1 MKKTI
6 LFLNALLMITLSSCN
21 DYFDKT
27 GDEQHITDKK
37 FFGDEAAFASALTD
51 CYTLMRSRDLYGG
64 MLTLEMMEFA
74 NQNMAPHD
82 AFSSAAAQLNF
93 ADAALAARVDSMTH
107 AAYRVVAAC
116 NKLIDEAERTKVV
129 FTSAGKKKI
138 ITAEAYALRA
148 AVQFDLLRLFHPA
161 PATDAGFRGLPYVTH
176 TSANVPE
183 ALTTTQ
189 ILQAVNDDLAHA
201 AQLLK
206 TADPI
211 LKERNSIVGIGEF
224 DRRLRTFQMNY
235 YAVKAVQARVALWQ
249 GNYEQAAVQ
258 ADSVLAHLQNTV
270 ARYRLF
276 YWVTPGHYG
285 SDFSFSREYV
295 FGIASTPT
303 GFARLSDDMFK
314 TKGIQTTTSLR
325 DIYADNADIRY
336 RAWFRQQ
343 GSSYAMSNKFGSA
356 TLLTDYVYST
366 SATASSLPAAI
377 PYIKLGEVMLIKA
390 EALNEM
396 GQTSAARSL
405 LEEMQGYKDISYAS
419 RATSV
424 TKESLRE
431 LIYAEARR
439 DLFGE
444 GQLFYLNKRLGLTSV
459 KAADGT
465 MRTVTLNQYTLPL
478 PADLYKAVQ

>member
-6 LFLNALLMITLSSCN
+6 FFLIALLMITLSSCN

-82 AFSSAAAQLNF
+82 AISSAAAQLNF
-93 ADAALAARVDSMTH
+93 ADAALAARIDSMTH

-176 TSANVPE
+176 TSVNVPE

-206 TADPI
+206 TVDPI
-211 LKERNSIVGIGEF
+211 LKERNSIVGVGEF

-249 GNYEQAAVQ
+249 GNYEQAVAQ

-343 GSSYAMSNKFGSA
+343 GSGYAMSNKFGSA

-366 SATASSLPAAI
+366 SATATSLPAAI

-465 MRTVTLNQYTLPL
+465 MRTVTLSQYTLPL
-478 PADLYKAVQ
+478 PADLFNAIQ

>member
-6 LFLNALLMITLSSCN
+6 FFLNALLMITLSSCN

-82 AFSSAAAQLNF
+82 AISSAASKLNF

-235 YAVKAVQARVALWQ
+235 YAVKAAQARVALWQ
-249 GNYEQAAVQ
+249 GNYEQAVAQ

-343 GSSYAMSNKFGSA
+343 GSGYAMSNKFGSA

-366 SATASSLPAAI
+366 SATATSLPAAI

-478 PADLYKAVQ
+478 PADLFNAIQ

>member
-1 MKKTI
+1 
-6 LFLNALLMITLSSCN
+6 
-21 DYFDKT
+21 
-27 GDEQHITDKK
+27 
-37 FFGDEAAFASALTD
+37 
-51 CYTLMRSRDLYGG
+51 MRSRDLYGG

-211 LKERNSIVGIGEF
+211 LKERNSIVGVGEF

-249 GNYEQAAVQ
+249 GNYERAVAQ

-343 GSSYAMSNKFGSA
+343 GSGYAMSNKFGSA

-366 SATASSLPAAI
+366 SATATSLPAAI

-459 KAADGT
+459 KAADGSI
-465 MRTVTLNQYTLPL
+465 RTVTLNQYTLPL
-478 PADLYKAVQ
+478 PANLFNAIQ

>member
-6 LFLNALLMITLSSCN
+6 FFLIALLMMTLSSCN

-37 FFGDEAAFASALTD
+37 FFGDETAFVSALTD

-93 ADAALAARVDSMTH
+93 ADAALAARIDSMTH

-148 AVQFDLLRLFHPA
+148 AVQFDLLRLFHPT

-211 LKERNSIVGIGEF
+211 LKERNSIVGVGEF

-249 GNYEQAAVQ
+249 GNYEQAVVQ

-343 GSSYAMSNKFGSA
+343 GSGYAMSNKFGSA

-366 SATASSLPAAI
+366 SATATSLPAAI

-459 KAADGT
+459 KAADGSI
-465 MRTVTLNQYTLPL
+465 RTVTPNQYTLPL
-478 PADLYKAVQ
+478 PADLFNAIQ

>member
-1 MKKTI
+1 
-6 LFLNALLMITLSSCN
+6 MITLSSCN

-64 MLTLEMMEFA
+64 ILTLEMMEFA

-183 ALTTTQ
+183 ALITTQ
-189 ILQAVNDDLAHA
+189 ILQAVNTDLAHA

-206 TADPI
+206 TVDPI
-211 LKERNSIVGIGEF
+211 LKERNSIVGVGEF

-249 GNYEQAAVQ
+249 GNYEQAVEQ

-343 GSSYAMSNKFGSA
+343 GSGYAMSNKFGSA

-366 SATASSLPAAI
+366 SATATSLPAAI

-465 MRTVTLNQYTLPL
+465 MRTVTLNQYTMPL
-478 PADLYKAVQ
+478 PADLFNAIQ

>member
-6 LFLNALLMITLSSCN
+6 FFLIALLMITLSSCN

-82 AFSSAAAQLNF
+82 AISSAAAQLNF
-93 ADAALAARVDSMTH
+93 ADAALAARIDSMTH

-189 ILQAVNDDLAHA
+189 ILQAVNTDLAHA

-211 LKERNSIVGIGEF
+211 LKERNSIVGVGEF

-249 GNYEQAAVQ
+249 GNYEQAVAQ

-343 GSSYAMSNKFGSA
+343 GSGYAMSNKFGSA

-366 SATASSLPAAI
+366 SATATSLPAAI

-478 PADLYKAVQ
+478 PADLFNAIQ

>member
-1 MKKTI
+1 M
-6 LFLNALLMITLSSCN
+6 TLSSCN

-82 AFSSAAAQLNF
+82 AISSAAAQLNF

-176 TSANVPE
+176 TSVNVPE

-206 TADPI
+206 TVDPI
-211 LKERNSIVGIGEF
+211 LKERNSIVGVGEF

-249 GNYEQAAVQ
+249 GNYEQAVVQ

-343 GSSYAMSNKFGSA
+343 GSGYAMSNKFGSA

-366 SATASSLPAAI
+366 SATATSLPAAI

-465 MRTVTLNQYTLPL
+465 MRTVTLSQYTLPL
-478 PADLYKAVQ
+478 PADLFNAIQ

>member
-1 MKKTI
+1 M
-6 LFLNALLMITLSSCN
+6 MTLSSCN

-211 LKERNSIVGIGEF
+211 LKERNSIVGVGEF

-249 GNYEQAAVQ
+249 GNYEQAVAQ

-314 TKGIQTTTSLR
+314 TEGIQTTTSLR

-343 GSSYAMSNKFGSA
+343 GSGYAMSNKFGSA

-366 SATASSLPAAI
+366 SATATSLPAAI

-444 GQLFYLNKRLGLTSV
+444 GQLFYLNKRLSLTSV

-478 PADLYKAVQ
+478 PADLFNAIQ

>member
-6 LFLNALLMITLSSCN
+6 FFLIALLMTTLSSCN

-64 MLTLEMMEFA
+64 MLTFEMMEFA

-93 ADAALAARVDSMTH
+93 ADVALAARVDSMTH

-176 TSANVPE
+176 TSANAPE

-211 LKERNSIVGIGEF
+211 LKERNSIVGVGEF

-249 GNYEQAAVQ
+249 GNYEQAVAQ

-366 SATASSLPAAI
+366 SATATSLPAAI

-431 LIYAEARR
+431 LLYEEARR

-459 KAADGT
+459 KAADGSI
-465 MRTVTLNQYTLPL
+465 RTVTLNQYTLPL
-478 PADLYKAVQ
+478 PADLFNAIQ

>member
-6 LFLNALLMITLSSCN
+6 FFLIALLMTTLSSCN

-189 ILQAVNDDLAHA
+189 ILQAVNTDLAHA

-211 LKERNSIVGIGEF
+211 LKERNSIVGVGEF

-249 GNYEQAAVQ
+249 GNYEQAVAQ

-366 SATASSLPAAI
+366 SATATSLPAAI
-377 PYIKLGEVMLIKA
+377 PYIKLGEVMLIKV

-431 LIYAEARR
+431 LLYEEARR

-459 KAADGT
+459 KAADGS
-465 MRTVTLNQYTLPL
+465 MRTVTLSQYTLPL
-478 PADLYKAVQ
+478 PADLFNAIQ

>member
-1 MKKTI
+1 
-6 LFLNALLMITLSSCN
+6 MITLSSCN

-82 AFSSAAAQLNF
+82 AISSAASQLNF
-93 ADAALAARVDSMTH
+93 ADAALAARIDTMTH

-211 LKERNSIVGIGEF
+211 LKERNSIVGVGEF

-249 GNYEQAAVQ
+249 GNYEQAVAQ

-343 GSSYAMSNKFGSA
+343 GSGYAMSNKFGSA

-366 SATASSLPAAI
+366 SATATSLPAAI

-396 GQTSAARSL
+396 GQTAAARSL

-444 GQLFYLNKRLGLTSV
+444 GQLFYLNKRLGLMSV

-465 MRTVTLNQYTLPL
+465 MRTVTLSQYTLPL
-478 PADLYKAVQ
+478 PADLFNAIQ

>member
-1 MKKTI
+1 M
-6 LFLNALLMITLSSCN
+6 TLSSCN

-82 AFSSAAAQLNF
+82 AISSAAAQLNF

-176 TSANVPE
+176 TSVNVPE

-206 TADPI
+206 TVDPI
-211 LKERNSIVGIGEF
+211 LKERNSIVGVGEF

-249 GNYEQAAVQ
+249 GNYEQAVVQ

-343 GSSYAMSNKFGSA
+343 GSGYAMSNKFGSA

-366 SATASSLPAAI
+366 SATATSLPAAI
-377 PYIKLGEVMLIKA
+377 PYIKLGEVMLIKV
-390 EALNEM
+390 EALNEI
-396 GQTSAARSL
+396 GQTSAARTL

-431 LIYAEARR
+431 LIYAEACR

-459 KAADGT
+459 KAADGSI
-465 MRTVTLNQYTLPL
+465 RTVTLNQYTLPL
-478 PADLYKAVQ
+478 PADLFNAIQ

>member
-6 LFLNALLMITLSSCN
+6 FFLIALLMMTLSSCN

-93 ADAALAARVDSMTH
+93 ADAALAARIDSMTH

-211 LKERNSIVGIGEF
+211 LKERNSIVGVGEF

-249 GNYEQAAVQ
+249 GNYEQAVAQ

-270 ARYRLF
+270 VRYRLF

-343 GSSYAMSNKFGSA
+343 GSGYAMSNKFGSA

-366 SATASSLPAAI
+366 SATATSLPAAI

-444 GQLFYLNKRLGLTSV
+444 GQLFYLNKRLGLTLV
-459 KAADGT
+459 KAADGSI
-465 MRTVTLNQYTLPL
+465 RTVTLNQYTLPL
-478 PADLYKAVQ
+478 PADLFNAIQ

>member
-64 MLTLEMMEFA
+64 MLTFEMMEFA

-93 ADAALAARVDSMTH
+93 ADVALAARVDSMTH

-176 TSANVPE
+176 TSANAPE

-211 LKERNSIVGIGEF
+211 LKERNSIVGVGEF

-249 GNYEQAAVQ
+249 GNYEQAVAQ

-366 SATASSLPAAI
+366 SATATSLPAAI

-431 LIYAEARR
+431 LLYEEARR

-459 KAADGT
+459 KAADGS
-465 MRTVTLNQYTLPL
+465 MRTVTLSQYTLPL
-478 PADLYKAVQ
+478 PADLFNAIQ

>member
-1 MKKTI
+1 
-6 LFLNALLMITLSSCN
+6 MITLSSCN

-37 FFGDEAAFASALTD
+37 FFGDETAFASALTD
-51 CYTLMRSRDLYGG
+51 CYNLMRSRNLYGG

-82 AFSSAAAQLNF
+82 AISSAASQLNF

-148 AVQFDLLRLFHPA
+148 AMQFDLLRLFHPA

-189 ILQAVNDDLAHA
+189 ILQAVNTDLAHA

-206 TADPI
+206 TVDPI
-211 LKERNSIVGIGEF
+211 LKERNSIVGVGEF

-249 GNYEQAAVQ
+249 GNYEQAVAQ

-295 FGIASTPT
+295 FGIASTPS

-396 GQTSAARSL
+396 GQTAAARTL
-405 LEEMQGYKDISYAS
+405 LEEMQSYKDISYAS
-419 RATSV
+419 RVISV

-459 KAADGT
+459 KAADGSI
-465 MRTVTLNQYTLPL
+465 RTVTLNQYTLPL
-478 PADLYKAVQ
+478 PADLFNAIQ

>member
-1 MKKTI
+1 M
-6 LFLNALLMITLSSCN
+6 MTLSSCN

-176 TSANVPE
+176 TSANAPE

-189 ILQAVNDDLAHA
+189 ILQAVNTDLAHA

-211 LKERNSIVGIGEF
+211 LKERNSIVGVGEF

-249 GNYEQAAVQ
+249 GNYEQAVAQ

-285 SDFSFSREYV
+285 SDFSFSREFV

-343 GSSYAMSNKFGSA
+343 GSGYAMSNKFGSA

-366 SATASSLPAAI
+366 SATATSLPAAI

-396 GQTSAARSL
+396 GQTSTARSL

-424 TKESLRE
+424 IKESLRE

-459 KAADGT
+459 KAADGSI
-465 MRTVTLNQYTLPL
+465 RTVTLNQYTLPL
-478 PADLYKAVQ
+478 PADLFNAIQ

>member
-1 MKKTI
+1 M
-6 LFLNALLMITLSSCN
+6 MTLSSCN

-176 TSANVPE
+176 TSANAPE

-189 ILQAVNDDLAHA
+189 ILQAVNTDLAHA

-211 LKERNSIVGIGEF
+211 LKERNSIVGVGEF

-249 GNYEQAAVQ
+249 GNYEQAVAQ

-343 GSSYAMSNKFGSA
+343 GSGYAMSNKFGSA

-366 SATASSLPAAI
+366 SATATSLPAAI

-396 GQTSAARSL
+396 GQTAAARSL

-478 PADLYKAVQ
+478 PADLFNAIQ

>member
-6 LFLNALLMITLSSCN
+6 FFLIALLMMTLSSCN

-82 AFSSAAAQLNF
+82 AISSAAAQLNF

-176 TSANVPE
+176 TSVNVPE

-206 TADPI
+206 TVDPI
-211 LKERNSIVGIGEF
+211 LKERNSIVGVGEF

-343 GSSYAMSNKFGSA
+343 GSGYAMSNKFGSA

-366 SATASSLPAAI
+366 SATATSLPAAI

-396 GQTSAARSL
+396 GQTAAARSL

-444 GQLFYLNKRLGLTSV
+444 GQLFYLNKWLGLTSV
-459 KAADGT
+459 KAADGSI
-465 MRTVTLNQYTLPL
+465 RTVTLNQYTLPL
-478 PADLYKAVQ
+478 PADLFNAIQ

>member
-6 LFLNALLMITLSSCN
+6 FFLIALLMMTLSSCN

-161 PATDAGFRGLPYVTH
+161 PATDVGFRGLPYVTH

-211 LKERNSIVGIGEF
+211 LKERNSIVGVGEF

-249 GNYEQAAVQ
+249 GNYEQAAAQ

-343 GSSYAMSNKFGSA
+343 GSGYAMSNKFGSA

-366 SATASSLPAAI
+366 SATATSLPAAI

-431 LIYAEARR
+431 LLYEEARR

-459 KAADGT
+459 KAADGS

-478 PADLYKAVQ
+478 PADLFNAIQ

>member
-51 CYTLMRSRDLYGG
+51 CYTLMRSRNLYGG

-82 AFSSAAAQLNF
+82 AISSAASQLNF
-93 ADAALAARVDSMTH
+93 ADAALAARIDTMTH

-116 NKLIDEAERTKVV
+116 DKLIDEAERTKVV

-249 GNYEQAAVQ
+249 GNYEQAVAQ

-343 GSSYAMSNKFGSA
+343 GSGYAMSNKFGSA

-366 SATASSLPAAI
+366 SATATSLPAAI

-478 PADLYKAVQ
+478 PADLFNAIQ

>member
-1 MKKTI
+1 M
-6 LFLNALLMITLSSCN
+6 TLSSCN

-51 CYTLMRSRDLYGG
+51 CYNLMRSRNLYGG

-82 AFSSAAAQLNF
+82 AISSAASQLNF
-93 ADAALAARVDSMTH
+93 ADAALAARIDTVTH

-189 ILQAVNDDLAHA
+189 ILQAVNTDLAHA

-206 TADPI
+206 TVDPI
-211 LKERNSIVGIGEF
+211 LKERNSIVGVGEF

-249 GNYEQAAVQ
+249 GNYEQAVAQ

-295 FGIASTPT
+295 FGIASTPS

-396 GQTSAARSL
+396 GQTAAARTL

-459 KAADGT
+459 KAADGSI
-465 MRTVTLNQYTLPL
+465 RTVTLSQYTLPL
-478 PADLYKAVQ
+478 PADLFNAIQ

>member
-1 MKKTI
+1 M
-6 LFLNALLMITLSSCN
+6 TLSSCN

-93 ADAALAARVDSMTH
+93 ADVALEARVDSMTH

-211 LKERNSIVGIGEF
+211 LKERNSIVGVGEF

-249 GNYEQAAVQ
+249 GNYEQAVAQ

-343 GSSYAMSNKFGSA
+343 GSGYAMSNKFGSA

-366 SATASSLPAAI
+366 SATATSLPAAI

-396 GQTSAARSL
+396 GQTAAARTL

-465 MRTVTLNQYTLPL
+465 MRTVTLSQYTLPL
-478 PADLYKAVQ
+478 PADLFNAIQ

>member
-1 MKKTI
+1 
-6 LFLNALLMITLSSCN
+6 MITLSSCN

-82 AFSSAAAQLNF
+82 AISSAASQLNF

-235 YAVKAVQARVALWQ
+235 YAVKAAQARVALWQ
-249 GNYEQAAVQ
+249 GNYEQAVAQ
-258 ADSVLAHLQNTV
+258 ADSVLAHLQNAV

-343 GSSYAMSNKFGSA
+343 GSGYAMSNKFGSA

-366 SATASSLPAAI
+366 SATATSLPAAI
-377 PYIKLGEVMLIKA
+377 PYIKLGEVMLIKV

-431 LIYAEARR
+431 LIYAESRR

-478 PADLYKAVQ
+478 PADLFNAIQ

>member
-6 LFLNALLMITLSSCN
+6 FFLIALLMITLSSCN

-82 AFSSAAAQLNF
+82 AFSSAASQLNF

-161 PATDAGFRGLPYVTH
+161 PATNAGFRGLPYVTH

-211 LKERNSIVGIGEF
+211 LKERNSIVGVGEF

-249 GNYEQAAVQ
+249 GNYEQAVAQ

-343 GSSYAMSNKFGSA
+343 GSGYAMSNKFGSA

-366 SATASSLPAAI
+366 SATATSLPAAI

-478 PADLYKAVQ
+478 PADLFNAIQ

>member
-6 LFLNALLMITLSSCN
+6 FFLIALLMITLSSCN

-82 AFSSAAAQLNF
+82 AISSAAAQLNF
-93 ADAALAARVDSMTH
+93 ADAALAARIDSMTH

-189 ILQAVNDDLAHA
+189 ILQAVNTDLAHA

-211 LKERNSIVGIGEF
+211 LKERNSIVGVGEF

-249 GNYEQAAVQ
+249 GNYEQAVTQ

-343 GSSYAMSNKFGSA
+343 GSGYAMSNKFGSA

-366 SATASSLPAAI
+366 SATAASLPAAI

-396 GQTSAARSL
+396 GQTAAARSL

-444 GQLFYLNKRLGLTSV
+444 GQLFYLNKRLGLTLV

-478 PADLYKAVQ
+478 PADLFNAIQ

>member
-1 MKKTI
+1 M
-6 LFLNALLMITLSSCN
+6 TLSSCN

-82 AFSSAAAQLNF
+82 AISSAASQLNF
-93 ADAALAARVDSMTH
+93 ADAALAARIDSMTH

-176 TSANVPE
+176 TSANAPE

-201 AQLLK
+201 TQLLK

-211 LKERNSIVGIGEF
+211 LKERNSIVGVGEF

-249 GNYEQAAVQ
+249 GNYEEAVAQ

-343 GSSYAMSNKFGSA
+343 GSGYAMSNKFGST

-366 SATASSLPAAI
+366 SATATSLPAAI

-459 KAADGT
+459 KATDGT
-465 MRTVTLNQYTLPL
+465 MRTVMLNQYTLPL
-478 PADLYKAVQ
+478 PADLFNAIQ

>member
-6 LFLNALLMITLSSCN
+6 FFLNALLMITLSSCN

-93 ADAALAARVDSMTH
+93 ADVALAARIDTMTH

-161 PATDAGFRGLPYVTH
+161 PATDAGFRDLPYVTH
-176 TSANVPE
+176 TSANAPE

-211 LKERNSIVGIGEF
+211 LKERNSIVGVGEF

-249 GNYEQAAVQ
+249 GNYEQAVAQ

-295 FGIASTPT
+295 FGIASTPS

-343 GSSYAMSNKFGSA
+343 GSGYAMSNKFGSA

-366 SATASSLPAAI
+366 SATATSLPAAI

-465 MRTVTLNQYTLPL
+465 MRTVTRNQYTLPL
-478 PADLYKAVQ
+478 PADLFNAIQ

>member
-1 MKKTI
+1 
-6 LFLNALLMITLSSCN
+6 MITLSSCN

-82 AFSSAAAQLNF
+82 AISSAAAQLNF
-93 ADAALAARVDSMTH
+93 ADAALAARIDSMTH

-189 ILQAVNDDLAHA
+189 ILQAVNTDLAHA
-201 AQLLK
+201 APLLK
-206 TADPI
+206 TTDPI
-211 LKERNSIVGIGEF
+211 LKERNSIVGVGEF

-249 GNYEQAAVQ
+249 GNYEQAAAQ

-295 FGIASTPT
+295 FGIASTPS

-366 SATASSLPAAI
+366 SATATSLPAAI

-396 GQTSAARSL
+396 GQTAAARTL
-405 LEEMQGYKDISYAS
+405 LEEMQSYKDISYAS
-419 RATSV
+419 RVISV

-459 KAADGT
+459 KAADGSI
-465 MRTVTLNQYTLPL
+465 RTVTLNQYTLPL
-478 PADLYKAVQ
+478 PADLFNAIQ

>member
-6 LFLNALLMITLSSCN
+6 FFLIALLMMTLSSCN

-82 AFSSAAAQLNF
+82 AISSAAAQLNF
-93 ADAALAARVDSMTH
+93 ADAALAARIDSMTH

-189 ILQAVNDDLAHA
+189 ILQSVNADLAHA

-211 LKERNSIVGIGEF
+211 LKERNSIVGVGEF

-249 GNYEQAAVQ
+249 GNYEQAVAQ
-258 ADSVLAHLQNTV
+258 ADSVLAHLQNIV

-343 GSSYAMSNKFGSA
+343 GSGYAMSNKFGSA

-366 SATASSLPAAI
+366 SATATSLPAAI

-396 GQTSAARSL
+396 GQTAAARSL

-465 MRTVTLNQYTLPL
+465 MRTVTQNQYTLPL
-478 PADLYKAVQ
+478 PADLFNAIQ

>member
-93 ADAALAARVDSMTH
+93 ADAALAARIDSMTH

-176 TSANVPE
+176 TSINVPE

-211 LKERNSIVGIGEF
+211 LKERNSIVGVGEF
-224 DRRLRTFQMNY
+224 DRRLRTFQMKY
-235 YAVKAVQARVALWQ
+235 SAVKSVQARVALWQ
-249 GNYEQAAVQ
+249 GNYEQAVAQ
-258 ADSVLAHLQNTV
+258 ADSVLAHVQNTV

-295 FGIASTPT
+295 FGIASTPS

-314 TKGIQTTTSLR
+314 TKGFQTTTSLR

-366 SATASSLPAAI
+366 SATATSLPAAI

-396 GQTSAARSL
+396 GQTAAARTL
-405 LEEMQGYKDISYAS
+405 LEEMQSYKDISYAS
-419 RATSV
+419 RVISV

-459 KAADGT
+459 KAADGSI
-465 MRTVTLNQYTLPL
+465 RTVTLNQYTLPL
-478 PADLYKAVQ
+478 PADLFNAIQ

>member
-6 LFLNALLMITLSSCN
+6 FFLIALLMMTLSSCN

-82 AFSSAAAQLNF
+82 AISSAAAQLNF

-176 TSANVPE
+176 TSVNVPE

-206 TADPI
+206 TVDPI
-211 LKERNSIVGIGEF
+211 LKERNSIVGVGEF

-343 GSSYAMSNKFGSA
+343 GSGYAMSNKFGSA

-366 SATASSLPAAI
+366 SATATSLPAAI

-459 KAADGT
+459 KAADGSI
-465 MRTVTLNQYTLPL
+465 RTVTLNQYTLPL
-478 PADLYKAVQ
+478 PADLFNAIQ

>member
-1 MKKTI
+1 
-6 LFLNALLMITLSSCN
+6 MITLSSCN

>member
-1 MKKTI
+1 MKKMI
-6 LFLNALLMITLSSCN
+6 FFLIALLMMTLSSCN

-176 TSANVPE
+176 TSANAPE

-189 ILQAVNDDLAHA
+189 ILQAVNTDLAHA

-211 LKERNSIVGIGEF
+211 LKERNSIVGVGEF

-249 GNYEQAAVQ
+249 GNYEQAVAQ

-285 SDFSFSREYV
+285 SDFSFSREFV

-343 GSSYAMSNKFGSA
+343 GSGYAMSNKFGSA

-366 SATASSLPAAI
+366 SATATSLPAAI

-396 GQTSAARSL
+396 GQTAAARSL

-459 KAADGT
+459 KAADGSI
-465 MRTVTLNQYTLPL
+465 RTVTLNQYTLPL
-478 PADLYKAVQ
+478 PADLFNAIQ

>member
-1 MKKTI
+1 M
-6 LFLNALLMITLSSCN
+6 TLSSCN

-82 AFSSAAAQLNF
+82 AISSAASQLNF

-148 AVQFDLLRLFHPA
+148 AVQFDLLRLFHSA

-249 GNYEQAAVQ
+249 GNYEQAVAQ

-343 GSSYAMSNKFGSA
+343 GSGYAMSNKFGSA

-366 SATASSLPAAI
+366 SATATSLPAAI

-396 GQTSAARSL
+396 GQTLAARSL

-459 KAADGT
+459 KAADGSI
-465 MRTVTLNQYTLPL
+465 RTVTLSQYTLPL
-478 PADLYKAVQ
+478 PADLFNAIQ